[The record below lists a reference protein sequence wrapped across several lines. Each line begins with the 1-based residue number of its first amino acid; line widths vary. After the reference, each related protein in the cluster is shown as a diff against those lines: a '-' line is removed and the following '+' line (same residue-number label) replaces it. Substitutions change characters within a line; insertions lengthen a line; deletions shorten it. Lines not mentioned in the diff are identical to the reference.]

1 MNEVAPCHG
10 ITLFS
15 GNVAALTTIANI
27 QCVYKWNV
35 GVRFEGDEEGDL
47 KMMDK
52 IKGSCDNSMK
62 CHGVVLSGIN
72 EI

>member
-1 MNEVAPCHG
+1 MNKMALRHG

-27 QCVYKWNV
+27 QYVYKWNM
-35 GVRFEGDEEGDL
+35 GVRFESDEEGDL

-52 IKGSCDNSMK
+52 IYSSYDNSMK
-62 CHGVVLSGIN
+62 CHGSLFW
-72 EI
+72 

>member
-1 MNEVAPCHG
+1 MNKMALRHG

-27 QCVYKWNV
+27 QCVYKWNM
-35 GVRFEGDEEGDL
+35 GVRFESDEEGDL

-52 IKGSCDNSMK
+52 I
-62 CHGVVLSGIN
+62 
-72 EI
+72 